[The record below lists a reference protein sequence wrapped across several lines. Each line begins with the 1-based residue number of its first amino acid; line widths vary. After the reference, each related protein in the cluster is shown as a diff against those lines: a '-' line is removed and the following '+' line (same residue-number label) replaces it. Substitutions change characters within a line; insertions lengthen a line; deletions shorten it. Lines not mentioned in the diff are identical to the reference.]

1 MEFSSSDQYLSD
13 PDATDDR
20 DISDLSKNILTL
32 VTQWI
37 GNENRLLEDET
48 KTRELN
54 EKIIH
59 RFKNLSPREMEVLKL
74 LTQGEPTKSM
84 ARILDISTKT
94 VEMHRA
100 NLLRKTNAKSS
111 TELVQL
117 TVISGFFDQA

>member
-1 MEFSSSDQYLSD
+1 
-13 PDATDDR
+13 
-20 DISDLSKNILTL
+20 
-32 VTQWI
+32 
-37 GNENRLLEDET
+37 
-48 KTRELN
+48 
-54 EKIIH
+54 
-59 RFKNLSPREMEVLKL
+59 MEVLKL